1 MLVFIWGINT
11 LNKYQHDFQ
20 YRHFLYLDNKEKN
33 IMDNEYQV
41 PEHRKSNFFSV
52 LVGMLIG
59 SLAGAVTMLLLAPQ
73 SGEDTRSQIQ
83 EKGIELRDRTTA
95 MVEDAM
101 AQMRQ
106 DRNLLTIGGK
116 RKAKEL
122 LQQGQTLVVEQL
134 DRVSDAAQAGK
145 KAIQSSSGL
154 YQHMMM
160 L

>member
-59 SLAGAVTMLLLAPQ
+59 SLAGAVTMLPDP
-73 SGEDTRSQIQ
+73 GEPTSPSN
-83 EKGIELRDRTTA
+83 GN
-95 MVEDAM
+95 
-101 AQMRQ
+101 
-106 DRNLLTIGGK
+106 RNK
-116 RKAKEL
+116 
-122 LQQGQTLVVEQL
+122 
-134 DRVSDAAQAGK
+134 
-145 KAIQSSSGL
+145 
-154 YQHMMM
+154 
-160 L
+160 